1 MNAFDVSIWNQI
13 QDKLKAF
20 VFRYTKD
27 RALTEDIIHDV
38 FLKVH
43 SKVGQLKESDKLA
56 GWIFRITRNMITD
69 HFRKQGKE
77 INIKETDLQEE
88 KHSELNDCVVDC
100 LQEMMTTLP
109 EKYRY
114 ALELTEFKN
123 LSQLELAKE
132 LNISYSGAKSRV
144 QRARQMLREKM
155 DAAYKIKFDSYG
167 NAIVCQDRSPCC
179 RSHE

>member
-1 MNAFDVSIWNQI
+1 MDTFDVSTWNQI
-13 QDKLKAF
+13 QNNLKSF

-27 RALTEDIIHDV
+27 SALTEDIIHDV

-43 SKVGQLKESDKLA
+43 SKLGQLKESDKLV
-56 GWIFRITRNMITD
+56 GWIFRITRNLITD
-69 HFRKQGKE
+69 HFRKHGKQ
-77 INIKETDLQEE
+77 INIKEIDWQEE
-88 KHSELNDCVVDC
+88 KHSSLNDCVVDC

-109 EKYRY
+109 EKYRR
-114 ALELTEFKN
+114 ALELTEFEN

-144 QRARQMLREKM
+144 QRARQMLKEKM

-167 NAIVCQDRSPCC
+167 NAIVCRNRLPCGC
-179 RSHE
+179 S